1 LQENEIIQE
10 QWKES
15 TFHFQNFP
23 RKYRIYQFKSANI
36 DLLKSLFTAPNR
48 AMEFSIFIYLS
59 LFILTL
65 FCFSIVH
72 STLVILTSKFEFYE
86 LTTFITGCTRIFL
99 STSTAILIAIPGVI
113 LMWVITPEI
122 SFSSTFKRFLF
133 YYESVIL
140 FSLLGELFFSKLI
153 IDSAMKLQPFV
164 VILAGVL
171 AIKTLHQSLENQP
184 NIQIARVLIV
194 GILIF
199 SYLQA
204 FLIVDELIPYHIQD
218 NIESPFTIL
227 IKTIFNII
235 FG

>member
-72 STLVILTSKFEFYE
+72 STLVILTSKFELYE

>member
-1 LQENEIIQE
+1 
-10 QWKES
+10 
-15 TFHFQNFP
+15 
-23 RKYRIYQFKSANI
+23 
-36 DLLKSLFTAPNR
+36 
-48 AMEFSIFIYLS
+48 
-59 LFILTL
+59 
-65 FCFSIVH
+65 
-72 STLVILTSKFEFYE
+72 
-86 LTTFITGCTRIFL
+86 
-99 STSTAILIAIPGVI
+99 
-113 LMWVITPEI
+113 MWVVTPEI

-133 YYESVIL
+133 YYESVVL

-153 IDSAMKLQPFV
+153 IDSSMKLQPFV
-164 VILAGVL
+164 VIFAGML

-204 FLIVDELIPYHIQD
+204 FLIVDELIPYHLQD

-227 IKTIFNII
+227 IKTIFSTI